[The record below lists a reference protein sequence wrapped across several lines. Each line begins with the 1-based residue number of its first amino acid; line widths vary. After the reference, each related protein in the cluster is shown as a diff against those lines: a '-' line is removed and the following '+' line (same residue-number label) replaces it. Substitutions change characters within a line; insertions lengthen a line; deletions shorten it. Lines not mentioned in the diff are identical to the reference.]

1 MTLRRRLSKLGA
13 LFRRRKPV
21 DDIEEEI
28 RAHLEME
35 ERENLEAGMSP
46 EEAYYAA
53 LRRFGNVPL
62 AQERS
67 REMWGW
73 DSVETLWQD
82 IRYGLRMLLKNP
94 GFTAVAV
101 VTLALGIGANTA
113 VFSVAYAVLLK
124 PLPYHDPGRLLRVY
138 SANVRDGGE
147 RWMNSPGDIEF
158 TRRRNSDFEGLAYF
172 QDWQAAMT
180 GIGEPNLVRTATV
193 SDDFFSTLGV
203 PPAEGRA
210 FLPEEHTQGRDRVLV
225 LSEPLRRHLFGG
237 RTAIGQSI
245 TLDGRVCTVVGVM
258 PLGFHFPAT
267 EPPVKTDLWLP
278 WSISIDMASGN
289 RDVAAIAR
297 LKPGVTLRQA
307 QAKLGHIH
315 AALEH
320 AHSNDADWRLRLV
333 PLQEDVAGDARL
345 PILIIFGAVTFVLLI
360 ACANVANL
368 MLARGVVRQREMAV
382 RTALGAGRVRLIRQ
396 LLTESALLSFTGG
409 GVGLAIAVWGIH
421 ALRSTATTAIPRLA
435 EVRLSGPVLLF
446 TLATSLFVGIVFGLI
461 PALPGSRAALRDGPR
476 GTLVAAGGGTRR
488 HFLNRLL
495 LITQMALS
503 LVLLIGAGL
512 MVKSFLLLTSVDLGF
527 QPDNVLTFW
536 TSLSSANNAPSIRRA
551 SFYQQ
556 TLDRIRA
563 VPGVEAV
570 ALASSLSLNGGIQ
583 VPARLEGQPTP
594 QPGNETNVVYQA
606 ITPDYFRVMRIP
618 LLKGR
623 FFSPADG
630 KDAPAVIVVNQ
641 AFGRK
646 FFPRV
651 DPLGQRVYGGM
662 GTEKRREVIGVVG
675 DVREGGLA
683 IDPAPEMYVPLF
695 QAWLAPGLPY
705 LVRTRAEPLSLSQ
718 TIRRAIMEVDKNQP
732 IFGIETMDQILYGAS
747 APPRLRTELLSLFS
761 LLALM
766 LTVVGLY
773 GVMAYLVS
781 QRSHE
786 IGVRIALGAPPAGI
800 VRLVLREG
808 ALLIGAGL
816 LLGLAGAIALTRVLS
831 TLLYAIKPT
840 DPTTFLFVS
849 SLMLAVG
856 FLACYVPAR
865 RASEVDPMV
874 ALRHE

>member
-1 MTLRRRLSKLGA
+1 MSFQRVISKLGA
-13 LFRRRKPV
+13 LIRRRKPV
-21 DDIEEEI
+21 DDLAEEI
-28 RAHLEME
+28 RAHLAME
-35 ERENLEAGMSP
+35 EQENRESGMPP
-46 EEAYYAA
+46 EEAHYAA

-67 REMWGW
+67 REMWSW
-73 DSVETLWQD
+73 TWAETLWQD
-82 IRYGLRMLLKNP
+82 ARYGLRMLLKNP

-113 VFSVAYAVLLK
+113 VFSIAYAVLLK
-124 PLPYHDPGRLLRVY
+124 PLPYHDPDRLLRVY
-138 SANVRDGGE
+138 SANVRNGGD

-158 TRRRNSDFEGLAYF
+158 LRRRSSDLQGVAYF
-172 QDWQAAMT
+172 QDWQAVMT
-180 GIGEPNLVRTATV
+180 GIGEPELMRTATV

-210 FLPEEHTQGRDRVLV
+210 FLPEEHTKGRDQVVV
-225 LSEPLRRHLFGG
+225 LSEPLRRHLF
-237 RTAIGQSI
+237 RSRAAIGQSI

-267 EPPVKTDLWLP
+267 ESPVKTDIWLP
-278 WSISIDMASGN
+278 WSISVDVASGN

-297 LKPGVTLRQA
+297 LKPAVTLRQA
-307 QAKLGHIH
+307 QAKLGTIH
-315 AALEH
+315 AALER
-320 AHSNDADWRLRLV
+320 AQSNDADWRLLLV

-345 PILIIFGAVTFVLLI
+345 PIVIILGAVTFVLLI

-368 MLARGVVRQREMAV
+368 MLARGVVRQREIAV
-382 RTALGAGRVRLIRQ
+382 RRALGAGRVRLIRQ
-396 LLTESALLSFTGG
+396 LLTESALLSLTGG
-409 GVGLAIAVWGIH
+409 GVGLAVAVWGIH

-446 TLATSLFVGIVFGLI
+446 TLATSLFAGILFGLI
-461 PALPGSRAALRDGPR
+461 PALPGSRAALGVGPQ
-476 GTLVAAGGGTRR
+476 GALVATGGGMRR
-488 HFLNRLL
+488 HSLNRLL
-495 LITQMALS
+495 LITQIALS

-512 MVKSFLLLTSVDLGF
+512 MVKSFHLLTSVELGF
-527 QPDNVLTFW
+527 HPDNVLTFW
-536 TSLSSANNAPSIRRA
+536 TSLSAANYASSGRRA

-556 TLDRIRA
+556 TLDSIRA

-623 FFSPADG
+623 CFSLADG

-641 AFGRK
+641 AFVKK

-651 DPLGQRVYGGM
+651 GPLGQRVYGGM
-662 GTEKRREVIGVVG
+662 GTETRREVIGVVG

-705 LVRTRAEPLSLSQ
+705 LVRTRAEPLSLAQ
-718 TIRRAIMEVDKNQP
+718 TIRQAIMEVDKNQP
-732 IFGIETMDQILYGAS
+732 VFGIETMDQILYGAS
-747 APPRLRTELLSLFS
+747 APPRLRTQLLSSFS

-773 GVMAYLVS
+773 GMMTYSIS
-781 QRSHE
+781 QRTHE

-800 VRLVLREG
+800 VRLVLGES

-816 LLGLAGAIALTRVLS
+816 LLGLAGAIALTRFLS

-840 DPTTFLFVS
+840 DPATFLFVS

-865 RASEVDPMV
+865 RASEVDPTV
-874 ALRHE
+874 ALRYE